1 MEEGSTGDIVLRL
14 IDFQTVRMRNAV
26 LNEQRAAKPYRNVR
40 VELPPA
46 PCDDS
51 WPCEYVPE
59 LQVLN
64 TRDSRTDELQI

>member
-26 LNEQRAAKPYRNVR
+26 LNEQRATKPYRNVR

-46 PCDDS
+46 P
-51 WPCEYVPE
+51 
-59 LQVLN
+59 
-64 TRDSRTDELQI
+64 